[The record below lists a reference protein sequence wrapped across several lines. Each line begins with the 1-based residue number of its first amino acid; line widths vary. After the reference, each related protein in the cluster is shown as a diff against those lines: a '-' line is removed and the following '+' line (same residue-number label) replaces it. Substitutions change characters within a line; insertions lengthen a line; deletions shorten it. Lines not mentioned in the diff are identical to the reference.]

1 MTDPHPFPSTALS
14 DTEVEILR
22 LVATGATNREIGRA
36 RHISEA
42 TVKKHLTNINLK
54 LGTGN
59 RTEAMRRAL
68 ELGLVSVDT
77 PVDRDASAADGA
89 RSAHDD
95 VARRL
100 AEELERARQRSR
112 HTGRGLVVASGLV
125 LLLGFALTYVL
136 VREPAGVAPRPVA
149 APTAVVAA
157 GQPFWIPAAPLS
169 GGPRSGLALATVGNT
184 VYAIGGEGPSGVRG
198 DTLRYERGLV
208 NQWKPEPAKP
218 TAARDIA
225 AAVVEERI
233 VVPGG
238 CGADGRALDVVEVYD
253 PATRT
258 WAGAPS
264 LPEPRCGY
272 GLAVLDGRIYLFG
285 GRASDDPGTAADDI
299 WTFRLGD
306 AAWVPVADVDRMP
319 QPRADL
325 AVAVVERAIHV
336 LGGRD
341 PSGEAWPDHWIFR
354 PFAPSKW
361 DTSSG
366 VRLPQARAGHVATG
380 LVQAGSPQ
388 ARRWIYVVGGGWN
401 ANVQPGAILLEL
413 DGDAG
418 WRPFADLGNVTAG
431 QTPQRGAGLTVRNA
445 GGQLF
450 LGGGQTAD
458 GEPLDRTHIL
468 NLGSENMPA
477 PGG

>member
-1 MTDPHPFPSTALS
+1 MTDPHDIAPAALS
-14 DTEVEILR
+14 DTEIEILR

-68 ELGLVSVDT
+68 ELGLVSVET
-77 PVDRDASAADGA
+77 PVDRVDSGGEGI
-89 RSAHDD
+89 RSAGGDE
-95 VARRL
+95 ARRL

-112 HTGRGLVVASGLV
+112 HTIRGLVVTSGLV
-125 LLLGFALTYVL
+125 LLLGFALAYVL
-136 VREPAGVAPRPVA
+136 VREPAAGTNRPA
-149 APTAVVAA
+149 AVPTAALAA

-184 VYAIGGEGPSGVRG
+184 VYAIGGAGESGVRP

-208 NQWKPEPAKP
+208 NQWKPEPPKP
-218 TAARDIA
+218 TAVRDIA

-238 CGADGRALDVVEVYD
+238 CRDDGAAVDVVEVYD

-258 WAGAPS
+258 WSTGPR

-272 GLAVLDGRIYLFG
+272 GLAVLDGRVYLFG
-285 GRASDDPGTAADDI
+285 GRKGDDVATATDDI
-299 WTFRLGD
+299 WTYRLGD
-306 AAWVPVADVDRMP
+306 AAWVAVPEIDRLP
-319 QPRADL
+319 QRRADL

-341 PSGEAWPDHWIFR
+341 PSGELWPDHWVYR

-361 DTSSG
+361 DTASG
-366 VRLPQARAGHVATG
+366 ARLPQGRAGHVAAG
-380 LVQAGSPQ
+380 LVHAGVPQ
-388 ARRWIYVVGGGWN
+388 ARRWIYVIGGGWD

-413 DGDAG
+413 DGDG
-418 WRPFADLGNVTAG
+418 VWRPFADLGSVTAG

-450 LGGGQTAD
+450 LGGGRTAE
-458 GEPLDRTHIL
+458 GGLLDRTHIL
-468 NLGSENMPA
+468 NFSPPSTPA
-477 PGG
+477 SDG